1 MGVYSIMP
9 PSAIS
14 PGFMPGLKEIHA
26 KFATKD
32 WADLCADA
40 VRWAETGHEVSTFEY
55 GVNIFGEKFITYFP
69 EGRDFY
75 QTNGY
80 FPTVGDVFTSPG
92 IAERKSAVEGTSVT
106 VGVALLGRRRST
118 KTKQIIITRKT
129 SQP

>member
-1 MGVYSIMP
+1 MIRRPPRSTRTAPLFPYTTLFRSVPPGMGGYSIMP
-9 PSAIS
+9 PSAII

-75 QTNGY
+75 Q
-80 FPTVGDVFTSPG
+80 PKD
-92 IAERKSAVEGTSVT
+92 RKS
-106 VGVALLGRRRST
+106 
-118 KTKQIIITRKT
+118 TRLN
-129 SQP
+129 SSH